1 MYIIFIVK
9 KEFIRDYKSAFFP
22 QIFDFILW
30 NFVLFFWDFNGGSS
44 KKEDLQIVLLNYEEK
59 IMKNVRGGEYF
70 YNDECARPPTH

>member
-9 KEFIRDYKSAFFP
+9 KEFIRDYKSASFL

-30 NFVLFFWDFNGGSS
+30 NFVLFFRDFNGGSS

-59 IMKNVRGGEYF
+59 IMKNVSGGEYF